1 MGTATIKVGQKAVNL
16 AGSSGCR
23 IPEEMKQGTP
33 RAIADVL
40 ISAVPQLSDRLPEY
54 HIRRA
59 WAALVGPDMARRT
72 RPQSLTNGCLHVIVD
87 NSPWL
92 HELTLRVAELTAR
105 LAAEMPAIRS
115 LRFTLGTLETEP
127 RSRPERRERRTT
139 ALTDDDRRDIDEA
152 ASAISDP
159 ALADVA
165 RRLLTTARRFPAGA
179 RGAVR

>member
-23 IPEEMKQGTP
+23 IPEEMKHGTP

-105 LAAEMPAIRS
+105 LAAETPAVRS

>member
-1 MGTATIKVGQKAVNL
+1 
-16 AGSSGCR
+16 
-23 IPEEMKQGTP
+23 MKHGTP

-40 ISAVPQLSDRLPEY
+40 VSAIPQLSDRLPEY

-59 WAALVGPDMARRT
+59 WAQLVGADMARRT
-72 RPQSLTNGCLHVIVD
+72 RPQSLTNGCLHVVVD

-92 HELTLRVAELTAR
+92 HELTLRAAELTAR
-105 LAAEMPAIRS
+105 LSADSPAVRS

-127 RSRPERRERRTT
+127 RSRPERRERRAT

-165 RRLLTTARRFPAGA
+165 RRLLTTARRFPPGA
-179 RGAVR
+179 RGPAR

>member
-1 MGTATIKVGQKAVNL
+1 
-16 AGSSGCR
+16 
-23 IPEEMKQGTP
+23 MKQRTP
-33 RAIADVL
+33 RAVADVL

-72 RPQSLTNGCLHVIVD
+72 RPQSLTNGCLHVVVD

-92 HELTLRVAELTAR
+92 HELTLRAPELTAR
-105 LAAEMPAIRS
+105 LGAEHPVVRS

-127 RSRPERRERRTT
+127 RSGSPRRERRTT

-165 RRLLTTARRFPAGA
+165 RRLLTTARRFPVGV
-179 RGAVR
+179 RGAAR

>member
-1 MGTATIKVGQKAVNL
+1 
-16 AGSSGCR
+16 
-23 IPEEMKQGTP
+23 
-33 RAIADVL
+33 VL
-40 ISAVPQLSDRLPEY
+40 LSAVPQLSERLPEY

-72 RPQSLTNGCLHVIVD
+72 RPQSLANGCLHVVVD

-92 HELTLRVAELTAR
+92 HELTLRAAELTAR
-105 LAAEMPAIRS
+105 LSAESPAVRS
-115 LRFTLGTLETEP
+115 LRFTLGALETEP
-127 RSRPERRERRTT
+127 RLRPERRERRVA

-165 RRLLTTARRFPAGA
+165 RRLLTTARRFPMGA
-179 RGAVR
+179 RGGAR

>member
-1 MGTATIKVGQKAVNL
+1 
-16 AGSSGCR
+16 
-23 IPEEMKQGTP
+23 MKQGSP
-33 RAIADVL
+33 RAVADVL

-92 HELTLRVAELTAR
+92 QELTLRAPELTAR
-105 LAAEMPAIRS
+105 LGAQYPVIHS

-127 RSRPERRERRTT
+127 RSRPERRERRAT
-139 ALTDDDRRDIDEA
+139 ALTDADRRDIDEA

-165 RRLLTTARRFPAGA
+165 RRLLTTARRFPGGA
-179 RGAVR
+179 RGAAR